1 MENNCPGRFMKF
13 SSSLF
18 LLFSSSFF
26 FHAQNAGMPKSLC
39 RAAGKGRSESASV

>member
-26 FHAQNAGMPKSLC
+26 FHAQITVT
-39 RAAGKGRSESASV
+39 AGKGRSESASV